1 MTLLLINTLAQAT
14 VFETI
19 NGLKYSIDTLKNE
32 ASLVANS
39 PRYSGDIVVPEK
51 ITFESK
57 EYSVTSFGDRCFF
70 DCYGLT
76 SIDIPSSVTSLGNSC
91 FSSCSKLTSIYI
103 LSSVT
108 SLGDYCFANCSRLT
122 SITIP
127 SSVTSLGDGCFKGC
141 SGLTSI
147 EIPSSVT
154 SVENSC
160 FENCWELTTISIPS
174 TVTSLGDRCFSD
186 CSKLMSIS
194 CYTITPPKCVQET
207 FDEYDPS
214 LCKLYVPQESI
225 DKYKFSDGWKSF
237 PNIYA
242 IEESGQSD
250 QINST
255 STGGIIATCN
265 NGVITISG
273 MNAQENVTFY
283 SLSGKQLGTAV
294 AVDGTV
300 AYAVNTIC
308 SWSYS
313 FMFRLKISLI
323 QTGANSKSCSIVSVS
338 GVSANS
344 LASCFSFSSIK
355 FFSPMQCNA

>member
-1 MTLLLINTLAQAT
+1 L
-14 VFETI
+14 
-19 NGLKYSIDTLKNE
+19 GGY
-32 ASLVANS
+32 
-39 PRYSGDIVVPEK
+39 
-51 ITFESK
+51 
-57 EYSVTSFGDRCFF
+57 CF
-70 DCYGLT
+70 CY
-76 SIDIPSSVTSLGNSC
+76 
-91 FSSCSKLTSIYI
+91 CSKLTSI
-103 LSSVT
+103 
-108 SLGDYCFANCSRLT
+108 
-122 SITIP
+122 
-127 SSVTSLGDGCFKGC
+127 
-141 SGLTSI
+141 
-147 EIPSSVT
+147 
-154 SVENSC
+154 
-160 FENCWELTTISIPS
+160 
-174 TVTSLGDRCFSD
+174 RC
-186 CSKLMSIS
+186 
-194 CYTITPPKCVQET
+194 YAITPPECYQES
-207 FDEYDPS
+207 FDEYNFS
-214 LCKLYVPQESI
+214 FYKLYVPKESI
-225 DKYKFSDGWKSF
+225 DKYKAADGWKSF
-237 PNIYA
+237 SNIYA
-242 IEESGQSD
+242 IEGSGQSD

-255 STGGIIATCN
+255 STRGIIATCN